1 MGLKISNETK
11 TGVLVL
17 ICLAALVGLLIK
29 VGNFN
34 WFKEGYI
41 LKTRFHFTGG
51 VKKSSPVRLSGV
63 DVGEVKAIKLINEGT
78 ETVAEIDMWFEEGT
92 LVRKDAKA
100 IVSTLGLMGEKYIE
114 LQSGSST
121 EFAAKGDMI
130 KGEDPVRLEELI
142 DIGKKVAGDIGD
154 AAKKIGTTAE
164 DISKVANHVDE
175 AVQENRPKLNSIFDN
190 FEETSENFNDFSQDV
205 KFHPWKV
212 LMKGKEVS
220 KDQMLRER
228 EARRVERAK
237 KRGKEYTPEIAI
249 ESASSTGSSGAT
261 SGLGATK
268 KNFGPAR

>member
-29 VGNFN
+29 VGNFS

-51 VKKSSPVRLSGV
+51 VKKSAPIRLSGV
-63 DVGEVKAIKLINEGT
+63 DVGEVKNIRLLNEGN
-78 ETVAEIDMWFEEGT
+78 ETVAEVDMWFEEGT

-114 LQSGSST
+114 LQAGTSP

-130 KGEDPVRLEELI
+130 AAEDPVRLEELI
-142 DIGKKVAGDIGD
+142 DIGKKVAVDIGD

-175 AVQENRPKLNSIFDN
+175 AVLENRPKLNAIFDN

-205 KFHPWKV
+205 KYHPWKV
-212 LMKGKEVS
+212 LMKGKEVP
-220 KDQMLRER
+220 KDQMVRDREV
-228 EARRVERAK
+228 RRVEKAK
-237 KRGKEYTPEIAI
+237 ARGKEYTPQII
-249 ESASSTGSSGAT
+249 STPSAADEVSGSSGAVA
-261 SGLGATK
+261 GVK

>member
-11 TGVLVL
+11 TGVMVL
-17 ICLAALVGLLIK
+17 ICVAALVGLLIK

-63 DVGEVKAIKLINEGT
+63 DVGEVKAIRLLNEGN
-78 ETVAEIDMWFEEGT
+78 ETFAEVDMWFEEGT
-92 LVRKDAKA
+92 LVRKDAVA

-114 LQSGSST
+114 LKAGASA

-130 KGEDPVRLEELI
+130 AAEDPVRLEELI
-142 DIGKKVAGDIGD
+142 DVGKKVAVDIGD

-164 DISKVANHVDE
+164 DISRVANHVDE
-175 AVQENRPKLNSIFDN
+175 AVLENRPKLSRIFDN

-205 KFHPWKV
+205 KYHPWKV
-212 LMKGKEVS
+212 LMKGKEAP

-228 EARRVERAK
+228 EARRVEKAK
-237 KRGKEYTPEIAI
+237 ASGKEYMPQTV
-249 ESASSTGSSGAT
+249 SASSTASVAT
-261 SGLGATK
+261 ESRNNIGGVK

>member
-114 LQSGSST
+114 LQAGSSP

-212 LMKGKEVS
+212 LMKGKEIP

-237 KRGKEYTPEIAI
+237 KRGKEYTPEVAIASDTAASLSNPSS
-249 ESASSTGSSGAT
+249 SAGV
-261 SGLGATK
+261 TK